1 MSEAICADR
10 YLQSYLDNITKNYS
24 KHYVQTII
32 ERILNCKPVYALNE
46 YSREL
51 LALAMEKRMVK
62 SIENSS
68 ETMSFWNNIKINCPL
83 LYHSKLDLSNYSDL
97 YIKTKDKRIPE
108 TDTIQEIEAFYNDA
122 MHIASRLLRN
132 KTINDRYI
140 SDIIIDINQG
150 LPAPEKNVLVKLK
163 ELIAKNRGAIL
174 SITSLS
180 FMISLSLHSS
190 LTRVNHNSET
200 EVDTRI
206 EAADDISTDLEEF
219 KTVTLTPAISY
230 ATPESSAVVGVV
242 HNTGSTTTSV
252 NAAREEQS
260 YVMHEQSI
268 VDEEAELKERVYEI
282 ATENPELGFV
292 LTFDNQKYDLSEEDK
307 KLLIAIVAAE
317 SDGTYDD
324 SLAVASSILNRCE
337 DEAWRNEFGETPT
350 DQVTGSGQYSVYSSG
365 AYLEYMENPPEI
377 VVQAVNDCL
386 NGVRNNE
393 YLSFLSNGSTSGGR
407 QMISPT
413 GNRYR

>member
-1 MSEAICADR
+1 MTEAICADN
-10 YLQSYLDNITKNYS
+10 YLQTYLDEITKKYS

-32 ERILNCKPVYALNE
+32 ERILNCKPVYALNK

-62 SIENSS
+62 SIETSS

-97 YIKTKDKRIPE
+97 YVKSHNKIMPE
-108 TDTIQEIEAFYNDA
+108 TDTVKEIEVFYNDA

-150 LPAPEKNVLVKLK
+150 LPAPEKNVLLKLK

-190 LTRVNHNSET
+190 MTRVNNRSET
-200 EVDTRI
+200 TNGSHI
-206 EAADDISTDLEEF
+206 ESADDIKLEDEEYN
-219 KTVTLTPAISY
+219 TVTLTPSVSY
-230 ATPESSAVVGVV
+230 STQESIVVSSVTF
-242 HNTGSTTTSV
+242 NSESTTASV
-252 NAAREEQS
+252 EQT
-260 YVMHEQSI
+260 YTMHEQEE
-268 VDEEAELKERVYEI
+268 VDEELELKRRVYEM

-292 LTFDNQKYDLSEEDK
+292 LTFDNLKYDLSEEDK
-307 KLLIAIVAAE
+307 KLLTAIVAAE

-337 DEAWRNEFGETPT
+337 DEAWQNEFGDTPI

-365 AYLEYMENPPEI
+365 AYLTYMENPPEI
-377 VVQAVNDCL
+377 VSLAVNDCL